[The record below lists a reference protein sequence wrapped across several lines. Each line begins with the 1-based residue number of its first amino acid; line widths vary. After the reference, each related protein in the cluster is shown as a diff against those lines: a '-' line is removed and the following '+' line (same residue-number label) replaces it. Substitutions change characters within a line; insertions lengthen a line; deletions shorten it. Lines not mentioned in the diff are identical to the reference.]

1 MVKAC
6 SLDFLNKAQFDTDIL
21 LEDGKILYT
30 TGAQITPEILLQLY
44 FKDIYVP
51 KKLEFDEGH
60 AQRVRDYAVKIGKLI
75 GIPKD
80 KLAELKDAAYY
91 HDIGRTKFTESDLKK
106 ANFDMWQGEAGVN
119 ILIKERQFPKHIADV
134 ANSHLKHYNS
144 ARFPLI
150 KEERANIPYAH
161 IVSIANCYDEL
172 CYKNLGKK
180 KALEKMIQIGGG
192 KFNIFILHKFIRAMR
207 DSDG

>member
-6 SLDFLNKAQFDTDIL
+6 ALDFLNKTEFDTDVL
-21 LEDGKILYT
+21 SADGQILYT
-30 TGAQITPEILLQLY
+30 MGTPVTSEVLLKLY

-60 AQRVRDYAVKIGKLI
+60 AQRVREYSVKIGKLI
-75 GIPKD
+75 GMSSE
-80 KLAELKDAAYY
+80 KLEELKDAAYY
-91 HDIGRTKFTESDLKK
+91 HDIGITKFTESDLKK

-119 ILIKERQFPKHIADV
+119 ILIKERQFPQNIAEV
-134 ANSHLKHYNS
+134 ANSHLKPYNS

-161 IVSIANCYDEL
+161 IVAIANCYDEL
-172 CYKNLGKK
+172 SYKNIGKK
-180 KALEKMIQIGGG
+180 KALEKMVQIGGG
-192 KFNIFILHKFIRAMR
+192 KFNIFILHKFINAMR